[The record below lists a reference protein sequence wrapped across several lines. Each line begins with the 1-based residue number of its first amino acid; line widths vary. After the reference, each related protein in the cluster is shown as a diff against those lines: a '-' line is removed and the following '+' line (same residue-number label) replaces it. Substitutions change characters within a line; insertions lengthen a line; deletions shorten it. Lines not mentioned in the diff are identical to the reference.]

1 MLAFKILHLCNNDIA
16 PMLSDPYRNLAEILE
31 GTLSL
36 MNYYARRMG
45 DAPPTLEPAKAA
57 LQRAIA
63 ELYAR
68 AEREQAAD

>member
-1 MLAFKILHLCNNDIA
+1 MLL
-16 PMLSDPYRNLAEILE
+16 DPYRNLAEILE

-36 MNYYARRMG
+36 MNYYTRRMD
-45 DAPPTLEPAKAA
+45 DAPPALEPTKAA

-63 ELYAR
+63 DLHAR